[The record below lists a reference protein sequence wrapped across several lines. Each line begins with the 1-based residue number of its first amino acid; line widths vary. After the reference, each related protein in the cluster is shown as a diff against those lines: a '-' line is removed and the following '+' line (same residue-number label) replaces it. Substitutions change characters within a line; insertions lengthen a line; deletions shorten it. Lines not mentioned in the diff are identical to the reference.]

1 MFCKNCGKEIDA
13 VADFC
18 TACGVAK
25 GKGENFCENCGT
37 SIAPGAAVCLNCGCA
52 ASKPTS
58 EKSKILAGVLAILV
72 GYLGIHNFYLGYTK
86 KGIIQLVV
94 YLGLAWTVVA
104 PIAVGIWAIVEA
116 VQIFMGKIPDAE
128 GRPLKD

>member
-1 MFCKNCGKEIDA
+1 MFCKNCGKEISA

-37 SIAPGAAVCLNCGCA
+37 SITPGAAVCLNCGCA
-52 ASKPTS
+52 VSKPTS
-58 EKSKILAGVLAILV
+58 EKLKILAGVLAILV
-72 GYLGIHNFYLGYTK
+72 GSLGIHNFYLGYTK
-86 KGIIQLVV
+86 KGVIQLVV
-94 YLGLAWTVVA
+94 SLALSWTFVA
-104 PIAVGIWAIVEA
+104 PLAVGVWAIIDA
-116 VQIFMGKIPDAE
+116 VNIFTGKTTDAE